1 MDSLLRVASFHT
13 GGSATVQTLLYLGS
27 HITGIWF
34 AQHGSMWV
42 FLAGESHAWNE
53 RKRTNRTRV
62 RHVMYVGVV
71 CRQRA
76 PTLIPRRQR
85 RVRPGKR

>member
-1 MDSLLRVASFHT
+1 MQ
-13 GGSATVQTLLYLGS
+13 TVPDLGS
-27 HITGIWF
+27 YTTGIWF
-34 AQHGSMWV
+34 AQHGSLWV

-53 RKRTNRTRV
+53 RKRTNRTCV
-62 RHVMYVGVV
+62 RHVKYVGVV